1 MKIKKVVKLFKQGNV
16 CVVGLRG
23 KGKDMLMG
31 NVIARRKKE
40 DYVCNTDYCCKA
52 QFYPFELEKLECGK
66 NIYENFI
73 NGNITPYTY
82 PYRLGTDVYIA
93 DAGIYFPSHYCNE
106 LNKKYGYVPTF
117 MALSRHLG
125 DCNVHF
131 NVQNLN
137 RVWDKIREQSDT
149 YIMCRRCI
157 VLFGRI
163 VIQQIRIYEKYQSCV
178 DRVPPFRMKR
188 PLFNREAKAQ
198 IDIARSKYDCTYGV
212 VKSGT
217 LLYWNKTNYD
227 THIFREILK
236 NGNKKENEEN

>member
-1 MKIKKVVKLFKQGNV
+1 MKMKKVVKLFDIGNV

-23 KGKDMLMG
+23 KGKDMLFG
-31 NVIARRKKE
+31 NVIARRAIP
-40 DYVCNTDYCCKA
+40 YVSNTDYNTPKA
-52 QFYPFELEKLECGK
+52 EYTRFELDKLDCGGNTYVNFLDD
-66 NIYENFI
+66 NIK
-73 NGNITPYTY
+73 PYTY
-82 PYRLGTDVYIA
+82 PYDVGVDIYVA
-93 DAGIYFPSHYCNE
+93 DAGIYFPAHYCNE
-106 LNKKYGYVPTF
+106 LNKRYPYFPTF

-125 DCNVHF
+125 ECNVHF

-157 VLFGRI
+157 VLFGKI

-198 IDIARSKYDCTYGV
+198 IDIARQKYECSYGE
-212 VKSGT
+212 VKSGI
-217 LLYWNKTNYD
+217 LLYWNKTKYD

-236 NGNKKENEEN
+236 NGKEKA